1 MLIDNFSLSAF
12 YVCVYIILHRVVKF
26 RTISESLQKNGKHG
40 VGICDIMSVNEQ
52 EQAQLVHSEW
62 RMSITIAAYA
72 AVSTED
78 ANRDI
83 INIKTKTGNKGKEK
97 S

>member
-1 MLIDNFSLSAF
+1 
-12 YVCVYIILHRVVKF
+12 
-26 RTISESLQKNGKHG
+26 
-40 VGICDIMSVNEQ
+40 MSVNEQ